1 MIREVDLIS
10 YLPPFIAEYKQ
21 VSRTLEAE
29 NPEFRIVWEAAN
41 RVLYNEFIATADEY
55 GIGRYEK
62 MLKIYPSKE
71 DTLES
76 RRARVQARWISCLPY
91 TERMLLEKLISLCG
105 KNDFRLIKKYDCYR
119 IELEVSLELFGQ
131 VEELERIVSTV
142 IPCNMVIIIR
152 NKIPMRA
159 DGFILLGGG
168 VCAVEQFSITND
180 KKEQIIIKGSA
191 SCGGTFINTAEVA
204 ILDDLQGAEKS
215 ICPQT
220 RIEVNTK

>member
-76 RRARVQARWISCLPY
+76 RRARVQARWISCIPY
-91 TERMLLEKLISLCG
+91 TERMLL
-105 KNDFRLIKKYDCYR
+105 D
-119 IELEVSLELFGQ
+119 
-131 VEELERIVSTV
+131 
-142 IPCNMVIIIR
+142 
-152 NKIPMRA
+152 
-159 DGFILLGGG
+159 
-168 VCAVEQFSITND
+168 
-180 KKEQIIIKGSA
+180 
-191 SCGGTFINTAEVA
+191 
-204 ILDDLQGAEKS
+204 
-215 ICPQT
+215 
-220 RIEVNTK
+220 